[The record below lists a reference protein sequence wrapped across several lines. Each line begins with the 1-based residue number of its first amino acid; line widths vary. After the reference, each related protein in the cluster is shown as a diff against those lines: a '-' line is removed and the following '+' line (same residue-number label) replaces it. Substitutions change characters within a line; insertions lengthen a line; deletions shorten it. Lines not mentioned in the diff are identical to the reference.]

1 MSEDLRMAAMD
12 DGITRVNVLNVPR
25 YWHDGA
31 WHPYPKDTK
40 ITLLDGLAAM
50 DEMLRLKLSPD
61 ARARLE
67 KLGAADAV
75 PDKSA

>member
-1 MSEDLRMAAMD
+1 MSEELRKDRIALAALQQ
-12 DGITRVNVLNVPR
+12 R
-25 YWHDGA
+25 
-31 WHPYPKDTK
+31 
-40 ITLLDGLAAM
+40 LAAM